1 MKKLFLF
8 FVSLLSAGIISAQT
22 VSPEVIAS
30 SGGSHGNA
38 AASVSWTLGECLTE
52 TFSGSGAIINQG
64 LQQGYLTV
72 TAIEEITGEEYGFD
86 IYPVPADNYINL
98 KINGGYDID
107 LNIILSDLSGNMLI
121 MQSVAE
127 PASMINLESLPPAE
141 YILQI
146 TDNKGRLIKSF
157 SIIKH

>member
-22 VSPEVIAS
+22 ISPEVIAS

-52 TFSGSGAIINQG
+52 TFSGSGAVINQG
-64 LQQGYLTV
+64 MQQGYLTI
-72 TAIEEITGEEYGFD
+72 TALKEVTGEGYGFD
-86 IYPVPADNYINL
+86 IYPVPADQYINL
-98 KINGGYDID
+98 KITGGYEID
-107 LNIILSDLSGNMLI
+107 LNVILSDLSGNMLI
-121 MQSVAE
+121 IQSVTE
-127 PASMINLESLPPAE
+127 HISGINLESLPPAE

-146 TDNKGRLIKSF
+146 TDNEGRLIKSF

>member
-38 AASVSWTLGECLTE
+38 AASVSWTLGECLAE
-52 TFSGSGAIINQG
+52 TFSGSGAVINQG
-64 LQQGYLTV
+64 MQQGYLTV
-72 TAIEEITGEEYGFD
+72 TALEEVTGEEYGLD
-86 IYPVPADNYINL
+86 IYPVPADHYINL
-98 KINGGYDID
+98 KITGSCDID
-107 LNIILSDLSGNMLI
+107 LNVTLSDLSGNMLI
-121 MQSVAE
+121 IRSVTD
-127 PASMINLESLPPAE
+127 PACRINLESLPPAE